1 MRQNI
6 LVIESDMVL
15 LLPDQ
20 GLAQP
25 VMASQMSH
33 QNLWDSCVR
42 HGMASLLDV
51 LFVDPGPPHGA
62 LRARPGL
69 KSADRVS

>member
-1 MRQNI
+1 MIKLKASLEGVKLQLGGAFMLENVF
-6 LVIESDMVL
+6 VIESDMVL

-33 QNLWDSCVR
+33 QSLWDSCVR
-42 HGMASLLDV
+42 HSMLEI
-51 LFVDPGPPHGA
+51 
-62 LRARPGL
+62 
-69 KSADRVS
+69 